1 MKVSLIALFLGLAT
15 LAQSKETAPA
25 APTGVPA
32 GAVAVEGNTWRWVD
46 KQGKAWLYRS
56 TPFGVMRSEEPKQA
70 AAGKRPVGVPAEATP
85 VSEGV
90 WRWVDGQQ
98 KTWIFQET
106 PAGLMKSE
114 APKGEA
120 ATVGPTGHAVA
131 DARPDAVLDLMTV
144 KEEGDSLRFS
154 RPGPFGKY
162 SWVKKKTQLDRD
174 ETIVWDRARAKSA
187 SATAKKD

>member
-1 MKVSLIALFLGLAT
+1 MKVSLIALFLGLAM
-15 LAQSKETAPA
+15 LAQSKETAARLPA
-25 APTGVPA
+25 GVPA
-32 GAVAVEGNTWRWVD
+32 GAAAVDGDTWRWVD
-46 KQGKAWLYRS
+46 KQGKAWLYRA
-56 TPFGVMRSEEPKQA
+56 TPFGVMRSEEPKQTA
-70 AAGKRPVGVPAEATP
+70 AKRPAGVPADATP
-85 VSEGV
+85 VAEGI
-90 WRWVDGQQ
+90 WRWVDGSR

-114 APKGEA
+114 EPKGET
-120 ATVGPTGHAVA
+120 ATVGPTGHKVA
-131 DARPDAVLDLMTV
+131 DARQDAVLDLMSV
-144 KEEGDSLRFS
+144 QEEGDSLRFS